1 MGNDRQGG
9 SFLAGPGA
17 AILCYLMWGAAPLY
31 WKLLGEVHSFEVIA
45 QRLIWSFAL
54 MALICAVM
62 RINYLR
68 YFKDKRA
75 MAYLLPAA
83 IFVLLNWSIY
93 IYAVDAGHVVDTALG
108 YYINPLL
115 SILLGVV
122 FFKERLST
130 LQKIAV
136 ALCFA
141 GVLYFTIDYGILPWI
156 SLSLAGLFAI
166 YGAIKKKGGY
176 PAIPALAVECTI
188 TLPIG
193 FAIAFAIASLTGTHA
208 FLADTGS
215 AHGWYLTL
223 LLIGAGPVTA
233 IPLVLF
239 AQAANNTSL
248 STLGFIQY
256 LSPTIAL
263 LLGVFAFG
271 EPFTQAHAVC
281 FGCIWAG
288 LALVSFE
295 TIRGTKKSAANC
307 EHEAERPE
315 ESTERAS
322 VELEEPSEQHA

>member
-1 MGNDRQGG
+1 MPDEKQGG
-9 SFLAGPGA
+9 SFIAGPGA
-17 AILCYLMWGAAPLY
+17 AILCYLMWGTAPLY

-45 QRLIWSFAL
+45 QRLIWSFVL
-54 MALICAVM
+54 MVAICAVM
-62 RINYLR
+62 RVNFLK

-75 MAYLLPAA
+75 MAYLFPAS

-93 IYAVDAGHVVDTALG
+93 IYAVSIGHVVDTALG

-115 SILLGVV
+115 SILFGVV
-122 FFKERLST
+122 FFKERLT
-130 LQKIAV
+130 VLQTIAV

-141 GVLYFTIDYGILPWI
+141 GVLYFTVDYGVLPWI
-156 SLSLAGLFAI
+156 SISLAFLFAI
-166 YGAIKKKGGY
+166 YGAVKKKGGY

-188 TLPIG
+188 TVPIA
-193 FAIAFAIASLTGTHA
+193 FVIAFAVAAITGTHA
-208 FLADTGS
+208 FLGDVSTP
-215 AHGWYLTL
+215 HGWYITL

-263 LLGVFAFG
+263 LLGVFVFG

-295 TIRGTKKSAANC
+295 TIKNSGKPTGTK
-307 EHEAERPE
+307 R
-315 ESTERAS
+315 
-322 VELEEPSEQHA
+322 